1 MNNLSA
7 TVWIEL
13 RKATRSRAP
22 LLTAV
27 GFLIMPLA
35 GAFFM
40 IIYKDPEFARQ
51 AGLISAKAQLVA
63 GSADWPTYLSLL
75 SQAVAVGGIVLFS
88 LIGSWV
94 FGREF
99 VDGTMK
105 DLLAVP
111 VSRSSIVLAKFV
123 IVAVWSGGLALMIYL
138 AALGMGALIVLPQV
152 PIGVFLQG
160 GATLAITAGLVIAL
174 VTPIALFASI
184 GRGYLLPLGVAFLA
198 IVLAQI
204 IAAIGWGSYFP
215 WSVPALYAGIAGG
228 QATLDPASF
237 WIVILTG
244 LAGMLGTDLWWKYAD
259 QNR

>member
-160 GATLAITAGLVIAL
+160 GATLAITTGLVIAL

-204 IAAIGWGSYFP
+204 IAAVGWGSYFP
-215 WSVPALYAGIAGG
+215 WSVPALYAGIAAG
-228 QATLDPASF
+228 QDTLDPASF

-259 QNR
+259 QSR